1 MAVAVRGLGAVCALG
16 ADVESAVAS
25 LRDGRRGLAPASRSP
40 HLVPVNGAAPLVGEA
55 PFDAPLAA
63 RARAMVA
70 TAVDEAVRA
79 AGAPA
84 GRTGVYVG
92 TTAGFFVDAEV
103 ELMAARRTDPRAM
116 PAFGQRGPG
125 EVAEAVA
132 AQVDADGPVL
142 TFSMACTSSAAALL
156 AALRHL
162 QQGRCDRAV
171 VVGFDPLSSLSI
183 HGFRSLLLVDPL
195 PCRPFSA
202 SRAGLQLGEGAGAL
216 VLERGDGPFRLLG
229 GANRIDTSN
238 LTASATDGSTVERVV
253 RAALA
258 DAGIAPTAVVSV
270 KAHGTGTVDNDL
282 AEGRGLARTFGAPP
296 PFASLKGAL
305 GHTLGA
311 AGALEA
317 ALWLGCL
324 EAGFLP
330 ASVGF
335 EEPDPEIGVGP
346 LRERIPAPRGAHL
359 LDAFGFGG
367 SCVALVVSD
376 A

>member
-16 ADVESAVAS
+16 ADVKSAVAS